1 MEDVSYQSYYQ
12 CQAQDMSSY
21 VAVTGTPSKDMCQVF
36 GLTPREVRYL
46 RVRNRDIW
54 GNILVYDCFLSC

>member
-1 MEDVSYQSYYQ
+1 MEDVSYYQ

-21 VAVTGTPSKDMCQVF
+21 VAVTGTPMKDMCQVF

-46 RVRNRDIW
+46 RVRKYRYVSGVW
-54 GNILVYDCFLSC
+54 AYS

>member
-1 MEDVSYQSYYQ
+1 MEDVSYYQ

-21 VAVTGTPSKDMCQVF
+21 VAVTGTPMQDMCQVF

-46 RVRNRDIW
+46 RVRKYRYVSGVW
-54 GNILVYDCFLSC
+54 AHS